1 MMSGHGANPNF
12 FNKKTKIGLPEY
24 SLIPHLTTPLRPT
37 ASHFNFTHPPPPT
50 PPALLEVDVTCVSP

>member
-37 ASHFNFTHPPPPT
+37 ASHFNFNPPPPPPPPT
-50 PPALLEVDVTCVSP
+50 YNHSWGI